1 MSLGICLK
9 NCTIKNGAFA
19 LYSITI
25 RVIFGVQF
33 ERRNVDK
40 KKQTYTKTE
49 TFKLYSRVFRIFLP
63 NAIIIDPYNFEVYC
77 FKVVRF
83 F

>member
-1 MSLGICLK
+1 MAHLLYTASQ
-9 NCTIKNGAFA
+9 FA
-19 LYSITI
+19 LFSVSSLKDETLI
-25 RVIFGVQF
+25 
-33 ERRNVDK
+33 K